1 MILRKNKKEAM
12 QTYTAF
18 FNTEPQLGSL
28 VVGITAGLEEARA
41 NGDAVDSE
49 TINGMRA
56 GLMGPI
62 AGIGDSLIV
71 GTLIPV
77 LLGIAL
83 GLSKGGNI
91 SGAIILYYCME
102 SISLSWNAF
111 CLF

>member
-1 MILRKNKKEAM
+1 M

-41 NGDAVDSE
+41 NGDAVDGE

-77 LLGIAL
+77 LW
-83 GLSKGGNI
+83 GLHLVFLKVVT
-91 SGAIILYYCME
+91 
-102 SISLSWNAF
+102 SLVLSSTSSYGTS
-111 CLF
+111 